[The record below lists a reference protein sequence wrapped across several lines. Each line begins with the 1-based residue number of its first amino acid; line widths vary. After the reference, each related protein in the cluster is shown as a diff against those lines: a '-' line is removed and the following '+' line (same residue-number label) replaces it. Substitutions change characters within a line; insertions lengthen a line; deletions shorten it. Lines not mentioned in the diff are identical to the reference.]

1 MKSINLLFTALF
13 VFAILMFIGWVMN
26 IYDVVQML
34 DGNITGKFLLKLVGI
49 FIAPLGSF
57 LGWFL

>member
-1 MKSINLLFTALF
+1 MKSINWLFTALF

>member
-1 MKSINLLFTALF
+1 MKSIDWLFTTIF

-34 DGNITGKFLLKLVGI
+34 DGDITGKFLLKFVGI
-49 FIAPLGSF
+49 FLAPLGSV

>member
-1 MKSINLLFTALF
+1 MKSINWLFTTLF